1 MILVFD
7 TSNLSTDI
15 CKTIFVIGRLLS
27 VPAVAMKYTLYT
39 QRLYWTRI
47 GYPHNHVVRIRNYPH
62 HSLSARGTK
71 NKVKSTPGRC
81 CFFLYTVYTQC
92 IHTIFQY
99 FGESFGISQ

>member
-15 CKTIFVIGRLLS
+15 CKTIFVIGRL
-27 VPAVAMKYTLYT
+27 
-39 QRLYWTRI
+39 YWIRI
-47 GYPHNHVVRIRNYPH
+47 CYPHNHVVRIRNYPH

-71 NKVKSTPGRC
+71 NKVKIPLGDAV
-81 CFFLYTVYTQC
+81 FFS